1 MAGNGLLPVEAERQG
16 KIVITTELGGGGV
29 CPKQNHMLA
38 TRGVRNVLRHLGML
52 VDEPPTTRAVR
63 CCTLYAKLSALINH
77 STEAMAAQELGLPP
91 PAVVAAADREDYYP
105 CNTAG
110 FWEQA
115 VDAGDDVVK
124 GQLLGRVHFP
134 TTPHLEPEE
143 YFAHRDGYVIATRA
157 ITPTVRL
164 PPPHTLLL
172 LAKDCPHTLLL
183 CRGLGMW

>member
-1 MAGNGLLPVEAERQG
+1 M
-16 KIVITTELGGGGV
+16 
-29 CPKQNHMLA
+29 
-38 TRGVRNVLRHLGML
+38 
-52 VDEPPTTRAVR
+52 
-63 CCTLYAKLSALINH
+63 
-77 STEAMAAQELGLPP
+77 AQELGLPP

-105 CNTAG
+105 CNLAG

-157 ITPTVRL
+157 ITPTVR
-164 PPPHTLLL
+164 
-172 LAKDCPHTLLL
+172 
-183 CRGLGMW
+183 CRPRTPCCSWPRIALKLYCCAEGWGCGDRFVQAHDGGEPCRRPRLTTAAVAPATSV

>member
-1 MAGNGLLPVEAERQG
+1 M
-16 KIVITTELGGGGV
+16 
-29 CPKQNHMLA
+29 
-38 TRGVRNVLRHLGML
+38 
-52 VDEPPTTRAVR
+52 
-63 CCTLYAKLSALINH
+63 
-77 STEAMAAQELGLPP
+77 AQELGLPP

-105 CNTAG
+105 CNLAG

-172 LAKDCPHTLLL
+172 LAKDCSQTLLL
-183 CRGLGMW
+183 CRGLGLW

>member
-1 MAGNGLLPVEAERQG
+1 MV
-16 KIVITTELGGGGV
+16 
-29 CPKQNHMLA
+29 
-38 TRGVRNVLRHLGML
+38 
-52 VDEPPTTRAVR
+52 
-63 CCTLYAKLSALINH
+63 
-77 STEAMAAQELGLPP
+77 QELGLPP

-105 CNTAG
+105 CNLAG

-164 PPPHTLLL
+164 PPPAHLVAPGQGLPSHFTVVQRAGDVVIVLCKRTTAEN
-172 LAKDCPHTLLL
+172 LAAGHV
-183 CRGLGMW
+183 